1 MSCSRKFLPNLSIE
15 SLSRPFLVT
24 HTRCSHMDYKL
35 ELHTHKLQTRGLH
48 THMNYMHMG
57 CTYTN
62 HAHGCTQKKYI
73 HTDCTHMNCMLM
85 NCTDTHCTHMDCTH
99 LNCMQI
105 NWKQSRLNVVSVCIP
120 GWKIIGRRRKGFS

>member
-1 MSCSRKFLPNLSIE
+1 MKLMSCSRKFLPNLSIE

-35 ELHTHKLQTRGLH
+35 ELPTHKLQTRGLH

-62 HAHGCTQKKYI
+62 Y
-73 HTDCTHMNCMLM
+73 M
-85 NCTDTHCTHMDCTH
+85 HMDAHKKSIYTRIAH
-99 LNCMQI
+99 T
-105 NWKQSRLNVVSVCIP
+105 
-120 GWKIIGRRRKGFS
+120 